1 MTLFRWGLAGSI
13 LALETLKLAMA
24 PINRARD
31 ILVGQALQAGLV
43 PLLLAKLDW
52 RKAGSGSHQGE
63 EEVLRLLSIAPC
75 SAEHACV
82 PDVSSLRAHSHL
94 VKEHEAPAGY
104 RFAAPI
110 CCGGQSRIPSLPVSS
125 ASMLYSVPSLQAC
138 FHKTHIP
145 HVMCRSGQRAWS
157 GCWQ

>member
-1 MTLFRWGLAGSI
+1 MALSRWGLAGSI

-63 EEVLRLLSIAPC
+63 EEVRSDLLI
-75 SAEHACV
+75 
-82 PDVSSLRAHSHL
+82 
-94 VKEHEAPAGY
+94 
-104 RFAAPI
+104 
-110 CCGGQSRIPSLPVSS
+110 
-125 ASMLYSVPSLQAC
+125 
-138 FHKTHIP
+138 
-145 HVMCRSGQRAWS
+145 
-157 GCWQ
+157 